1 MDNMEDSEKTREEL
15 IHELEKLHQQVAKLK
30 ESKIKRKKVE
40 EDLKKSQQ
48 EFACLFKSNPQ
59 ALVYVDKKGNILDIN
74 PNFTALFGYSLKEI
88 KGRNIDDGIVTSPDK
103 MKEAKKLTN
112 KALKEDFYF
121 ETIRKKKNGTLFSVA
136 ISGSRVIIGGRF
148 KGLIAS
154 YRDITERQKLTD
166 DLKNSEEKYRTLYE
180 NMPGVFYRTD
190 KEGNLL
196 MVNPPGARLL
206 GYHSSE
212 EIIGKNIAKDIY
224 YIPEDRKNF
233 LDELKKRKGT
243 VKDYKVVL
251 KKRNGTPVDVSTSS
265 HYYYDSEGNIAGV
278 EGIFIDITD
287 RKEAERAIIH
297 EQNLLHAFMENIS
310 DYIYFKDKEK
320 RFVRV
325 NKAKAEQLN
334 MTLEKMIGKTDFDFY
349 PQELAQQSSA
359 DDDLVIETGKSI
371 IDKVEEIVHSDKT
384 KHWVS
389 TTKVP
394 WYNREG
400 KVTGL
405 IGVSRDITERIQNE
419 KLQQV
424 LFNISKAANSPISL
438 DQFYPIIHQEL
449 GTIIDTSNFY
459 IALVDEKENK
469 LYFPYYIDELEDDFK
484 PQKLEEK
491 SLTCY
496 IIKNRRSI
504 LLNYDKIK
512 KLKKKGELL
521 DTGVITKNIFWFGVP
536 LWIEDKVIGVM
547 TIQSYSNSNPYS
559 EKDTTLL
566 EFVSSQVATAIERK
580 RVEDELKRL
589 AHYDILTGAY
599 NRGYGLELFQRQLK
613 LAKRNKSSLL
623 LAYTDLDNLKEIND
637 DFSHEEGDR
646 VMVQVAKLF
655 KSTLR
660 EVDIITRMG
669 GDEFLVILL
678 GCSLNEIPIIRKRL
692 SKGLTRLNKIN
703 NKPYK
708 IGFSTGFSNYD
719 PVYPLSMNEL
729 IRIADEKMYEEKKS
743 KNKGR

>member
-1 MDNMEDSEKTREEL
+1 MDNMEDSGKTREEL

-112 KALKEDFYF
+112 KASKEDFYF

-334 MTLEKMIGKTDFDFY
+334 MTIEKMIGKTDFDFY

-384 KHWVS
+384 EHWVS

-419 KLQQV
+419 KLQQA

-521 DTGVITKNIFWFGVP
+521 DTGVITKDIFWFGVP

-547 TIQSYSNSNPYS
+547 AIQSYSNSNPYS

-580 RVEDELKRL
+580 RVEEELKRL

-599 NRGYGLELFQRQLK
+599 NRGYGLELLQRQLK

-660 EVDIITRMG
+660 EVDIIIRMG

-692 SKGLTRLNKIN
+692 SKGLTRLNKMN
-703 NKPYK
+703 NKPY
-708 IGFSTGFSNYD
+708 T
-719 PVYPLSMNEL
+719 VYPLSMNEL